1 MAKRLS
7 KTKPSKKDLG
17 SGLDALLSGR
27 KLDKAMADK
36 PEATVNTLSR
46 QFAVLPIAKIGAN
59 PDQPRKEFEQG
70 PLQELADSIKVHGII
85 QPLTVRHM
93 GDGSYQIISG
103 ERRFRASQLAGLK
116 EVPAFIRTANDQTLL
131 EMALIENIQRQDL
144 NPMEVAYSYLRL
156 RDEFGL
162 TQAQLA
168 DRVGKQRSTVTNYL
182 GILKTSPAVHE
193 AIKTQ
198 QISIGAAKAIG
209 GVKDLILQD
218 EFLKDVLAHPSWS
231 VRQIEAKAK
240 EYKKAAIPKDKTT
253 IKTNRDELKMVEK
266 AFKEFFG
273 FPAKVVIDNKKEGSG
288 HVKISFPDKQA
299 LHHLFKAVE

>member
-7 KTKPSKKDLG
+7 KSKPSKGELG
-17 SGLDALLSGR
+17 KGLDALLSSR
-27 KLDKAMADK
+27 KPNKN
-36 PEATVNTLSR
+36 TVSELSR
-46 QFAVLPIAKIGAN
+46 RFAMLEIGKIHPN
-59 PDQPRKEFEQG
+59 PDQPRKEFEPG
-70 PLQELADSIKVHGII
+70 ALAELAASIKIHGII

-93 GDGSYQIISG
+93 GDGTFQIISG
-103 ERRFRASQLAGLK
+103 ERRYRASQEAGLK

-162 TQAQLA
+162 TQGQLA

-193 AIKTQ
+193 AIKDR

-209 GVKDLILQD
+209 GVKDLNLQ
-218 EFLKDVLAHPSWS
+218 EAFLKDVLSHPNWS
-231 VRQIEAKAK
+231 VREIEKKAKA
-240 EYKKAAIPKDKTT
+240 YKAAAKPKDKTVINPET
-253 IKTNRDELKMVEK
+253 EELKKVEQ

-273 FPAKVVIDNKKEGSG
+273 FPAKVVIEKKGEGSG
-288 HVKISFPDKQA
+288 YVKVSFPDKQA